1 MSEPEPADDVVEVVT
16 APTPRP
22 HRRAA
27 VVAVSVV
34 VLLVAGGTIAWSAAR
49 NGGDVPAA
57 RPPWTGSAIACPAT
71 VDHPV
76 DADGLAQSVPALPA
90 APAMPGLDE
99 RLVPAE
105 APRAVT
111 LCEFDAAPGTVFGDP
126 AAAAAGLPL
135 TRTAEFEEGDN
146 AFTGLVTSLQD
157 APVPG
162 EGFYICAS
170 WVIGNGA
177 APDHLIG
184 LTYDDGVVWLA
195 VGPADCSGTENGEFH
210 SGLDV
215 RERVIAMLAA
225 APPASDPDEP
235 CVAVGSPRPG
245 TADRF
250 VPFTPTSVLVCHAGP
265 DSPAGWTSRREQP
278 ADVAAVLR
286 SALVAVPAQPADPA
300 VATCVG
306 VPVDRW
312 ALLFTGA
319 GGAQELVLVNGGAC
333 HTADNGWRDGQVDD
347 GFLTLLEGVD

>member
-1 MSEPEPADDVVEVVT
+1 MTTDDAVGISPA
-16 APTPRP
+16 TPDRR
-22 HRRAA
+22 HRRWIA
-27 VVAVSVV
+27 VGIVLVVLIAGGVIAWRTTRGAEDVAV
-34 VLLVAGGTIAWSAAR
+34 
-49 NGGDVPAA
+49 A
-57 RPPWTGSAIACPAT
+57 RPPWTGSAVACPAT

-76 DADGLAQSVPALPA
+76 ADGGAQSMPALPA
-90 APAMPGLDE
+90 APARPGLDQ

-111 LCEFDAAPGTVFGDP
+111 LCEFDAPPGTVFGDP

-135 TRTAEFEEGDN
+135 TRTAEFEEGDD

-157 APVPG
+157 APIPG

-177 APDHLIG
+177 GPDHLIG

-195 VGPADCSGTENGEFH
+195 VGPADCPGTQNAEFH
-210 SGLDV
+210 SDLDV

-225 APPASDPDEP
+225 APPTPDPDPGEP

-265 DSPAGWTSRREQP
+265 DSPDRWTSRREQP
-278 ADVAAVLR
+278 ADVAVQLR
-286 SALVAVPAQPADPA
+286 RALVDVPAVPADPA

-306 VPVDRW
+306 VAVDRW

-333 HTADNGWRDGQVDD
+333 RTANNGWRDGQVDA
-347 GFLTLLEGVD
+347 GFLALLDQVD